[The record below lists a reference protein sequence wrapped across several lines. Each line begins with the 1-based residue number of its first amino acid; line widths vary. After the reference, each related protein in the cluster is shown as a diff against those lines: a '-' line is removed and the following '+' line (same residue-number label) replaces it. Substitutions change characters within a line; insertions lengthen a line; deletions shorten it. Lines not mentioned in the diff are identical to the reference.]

1 MFLDF
6 IMLFI
11 YRIWEMNPNVEVA
24 PCGNRNPINDLTSK
38 QLKKRRNKWLNY

>member
-11 YRIWEMNPNVEVA
+11 YRIWEMNPNVKVA
-24 PCGNRNPINDLTSK
+24 PCGKRSPINDLINK
-38 QLKKRRNKWLNY
+38 QINKKEK